1 MFKQVTKNISL
12 SINLIVCL
20 LLTLLISQSSCKK
33 DDSYYENY
41 KKFGNHR
48 DTASY
53 DTIPIIEIDT
63 LALTQLEI
71 DTILNGDTSQ
81 IMRVLK
87 ITDYNDSLLL
97 RQVCKNVRPDT
108 TNTILS
114 HLIRRMY
121 YTVKDPANPGVGI
134 SAIQVGIY
142 RNIIWVQRKDKPN
155 SPFEVYLNPVIKLT
169 SSSVVGS
176 MEGCLSI
183 PNTTKVIDRY
193 RAIEVEYYLPDGS
206 FHTEVIEGYTAKIFQ
221 HEIDHLNGI
230 LFTDHVN

>member
-1 MFKQVTKNISL
+1 MLKSKYINLFLNFNTVLLLILSISL
-12 SINLIVCL
+12 N
-20 LLTLLISQSSCKK
+20 SCKK
-33 DDSYYENY
+33 EDYYAEYN
-41 KKFGNHR
+41 KNSGNHR
-48 DTASY
+48 DINS
-53 DTIPIIEIDT
+53 PIEIDT
-63 LALTQLEI
+63 VALTQVEI
-71 DTILNGDTSQ
+71 DTIISGDTNQ

-97 RQVCKNVRPDT
+97 RQVCKDVRPDT
-108 TNTILS
+108 TDTVLS

-155 SPFEVYLNPVIKLT
+155 SPFEVYLNPIIKL
-169 SSSVVGS
+169 SSASVVGS

-183 PNTTKVIDRY
+183 PNTSKVVNRF

-206 FHTEVIEGYTAKIFQ
+206 IHTEVIEGYTAKIFQ
-221 HEIDHLNGI
+221 HEIDHLSGK
-230 LFTDHVN
+230 LFIDIAQ

>member
-1 MFKQVTKNISL
+1 MLKSKT
-12 SINLIVCL
+12 INKSNFIAL
-20 LLTLLISQSSCKK
+20 LLLCISVSLYSCKK
-33 DDSYYENY
+33 DDSYFENY
-41 KKFGNHR
+41 KKYGNHR
-48 DTASY
+48 DTVSH
-53 DTIPIIEIDT
+53 DTIPIVEIDT

-87 ITDYNDSLLL
+87 VTDYNDSLLL
-97 RQVCKNVRPDT
+97 RQVCKDVRPDT
-108 TNTILS
+108 TDTILS

-121 YTVKDPANPGVGI
+121 YTVKDPASPGVGI
-134 SAIQVGIY
+134 SAIQIGIY
-142 RNIIWVQRKDKPN
+142 RNIIWVQRKDKPL

-169 SSSVVGS
+169 SLAVVGS

-206 FHTEVIEGYTAKIFQ
+206 FHSEVIEGYTAKIFQ

-230 LFTDHVN
+230 LFTDHVD

>member
-1 MFKQVTKNISL
+1 MLKAKTINKS
-12 SINLIVCL
+12 NLIAL
-20 LLTLLISQSSCKK
+20 LLLCISVSLYSCKK
-33 DDSYYENY
+33 DDSYFENS
-41 KKFGNHR
+41 KKYGNHR
-48 DTASY
+48 DTVSH
-53 DTIPIIEIDT
+53 DTIPIVEIDT

-87 ITDYNDSLLL
+87 VTDYNDSLLL
-97 RQVCKNVRPDT
+97 RQVCKDVRPDT
-108 TNTILS
+108 TDTILS

-121 YTVKDPANPGVGI
+121 YTVKDPASPGVGI
-134 SAIQVGIY
+134 SAIQIGIY
-142 RNIIWVQRKDKPN
+142 RNIIWVQRKDKPL

-169 SSSVVGS
+169 SSAVVGS

-193 RAIEVEYYLPDGS
+193 RAIEVDYYLPDGS
-206 FHTEVIEGYTAKIFQ
+206 FHSEVIEGYTAKIFQ

-230 LFTDHVN
+230 LFTDHVD